1 MDDLLKKHK
10 FSPNDVQK
18 IEVGVNEAV
27 TLHSGTI
34 YEPTEVIEAQFSL
47 RFSLALRILKGGNDF
62 ESTTIPSSGVIRTY
76 WHWGKRSIYIRIQRL
91 KKKKGSLA
99 G

>member
-1 MDDLLKKHK
+1 MTSSRNTSLV
-10 FSPNDVQK
+10 PNEVQT

-47 RFSLALRILKGGNDF
+47 RFSLALRILKGSNDF
-62 ESTTIPSSGVIRTY
+62 KFYLDP
-76 WHWGKRSIYIRIQRL
+76 QA
-91 KKKKGSLA
+91 LA
-99 G
+99 